1 MHFQKGIF
9 LCIVCGS
16 LLCPL
21 GSRSQTKPVVQTKQV
36 IKQSGRAIQITL
48 KPYRD
53 TKIYLGTNYGRNRVL
68 ADSTVLNANSEGV
81 FKSKE
86 KLTPGIYFI
95 VSPTYNILFEF
106 LVDANQQFKIIA
118 DTLALNKFQIIG
130 SAENDLFL
138 DYSKFMA
145 EYGTA
150 LNAIEN
156 NFKNAKTAAD
166 SAMYKA
172 AYEKKDSVVK
182 AKRVELI
189 ATKPKSMMRFF
200 LDVMNR
206 PTAPKIP
213 IVNGIADSAY
223 PFYYVKNH
231 YWDNIL
237 FNDNRLIR
245 TPFFEDKLD
254 EYFKNYVSPNPDSIK
269 EEVNY
274 MLTVAK
280 TGKEIYPF
288 LLFKF
293 TNKYINPEFMGQDKV
308 FLHIFE
314 NFFAKGDTI
323 LLNAASKKTITER
336 AYSIMANQLGNAA
349 PVLNL
354 TGIDNTVFSL
364 YNQKADYTFL
374 VFWDPTCSHCKTEVP
389 RIDSIYNA
397 SWKNFN
403 VQLVGVNIN
412 FNEINTWKNFIVENK
427 LNKDWR
433 HVYQTEAANN
443 KEIMEGKPS
452 TIRQLYDVFK
462 TPTFYLLDANKK
474 ILAKNLSIEQF
485 DNFLKSTKK

>member
-1 MHFQKGIF
+1 
-9 LCIVCGS
+9 
-16 LLCPL
+16 
-21 GSRSQTKPVVQTKQV
+21 
-36 IKQSGRAIQITL
+36 
-48 KPYRD
+48 
-53 TKIYLGTNYGRNRVL
+53 
-68 ADSTVLNANSEGV
+68 
-81 FKSKE
+81 
-86 KLTPGIYFI
+86 
-95 VSPTYNILFEF
+95 
-106 LVDANQQFKIIA
+106 
-118 DTLALNKFQIIG
+118 
-130 SAENDLFL
+130 
-138 DYSKFMA
+138 
-145 EYGTA
+145 
-150 LNAIEN
+150 
-156 NFKNAKTAAD
+156 
-166 SAMYKA
+166 
-172 AYEKKDSVVK
+172 
-182 AKRVELI
+182 
-189 ATKPKSMMRFF
+189 
-200 LDVMNR
+200 
-206 PTAPKIP
+206 
-213 IVNGIADSAY
+213 
-223 PFYYVKNH
+223 
-231 YWDNIL
+231 
-237 FNDNRLIR
+237 
-245 TPFFEDKLD
+245 
-254 EYFKNYVSPNPDSIK
+254 
-269 EEVNY
+269 
-274 MLTVAK
+274 
-280 TGKEIYPF
+280 
-288 LLFKF
+288 
-293 TNKYINPEFMGQDKV
+293 MGQDKV

-433 HVYQTEAANN
+433 HVYQTEAAHN